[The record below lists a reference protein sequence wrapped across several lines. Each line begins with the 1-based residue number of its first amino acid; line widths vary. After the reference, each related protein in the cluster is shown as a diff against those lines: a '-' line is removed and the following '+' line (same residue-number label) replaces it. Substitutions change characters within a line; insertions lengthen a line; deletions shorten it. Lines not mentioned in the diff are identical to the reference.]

1 MKNNNND
8 NIEKHEISK
17 TVLEAYSNRPKTLVR
32 NIIALVV
39 IVGLISWSSAILDF
53 DGINQQGLNV
63 IKGVMNALLKPNK
76 EWLFSLDANSTSI
89 PFLMFETVAMAF
101 LGTIV
106 GAILAIPF
114 AFLAS
119 RNITGDLGSYGGSL
133 LVTVIRTFPVLI
145 LGLMFIKVVG
155 PGPFAG
161 VLTISISSIGMI
173 TKLYIESI
181 EDIDKGI
188 LDALDA
194 TGATTIQKIRYGIIP
209 QLSANFISVA
219 IYRFEINVKNATIL
233 GLVGAGGIGFTLIAA
248 MGAYRWTDAAACL
261 WGIVVVVLA
270 VEFFSTKIRHKL
282 ITGE

>member
-1 MKNNNND
+1 MAKTTQ
-8 NIEKHEISK
+8 
-17 TVLEAYSNRPKTLVR
+17 TVLDAHANRPKTALR
-32 NIIALVV
+32 NILVIVVLVV
-39 IVGLISWSSAILDF
+39 LISWSSAILDF
-53 DGINQQGLNV
+53 SGINDQGIRIV
-63 IKGVMNALLKPNK
+63 KGILYALVDPNRD
-76 EWLFSLDANSTSI
+76 WLFTLESYGI
-89 PFLMFETVAMAF
+89 PYLMFETVSMAF
-101 LGTIV
+101 LGTIA
-106 GAILAIPF
+106 GAVLAIPF
-114 AFLAS
+114 AFFAS
-119 RNITGDLGSYGGSL
+119 RNITGNWGSYGGSI
-133 LVTVIRTFPVLI
+133 LVTMIRTFPVLI
-145 LGLMFIKVVG
+145 LGLMFIKVAG

-161 VLTISISSIGMI
+161 VLTISVSSIGMI

-248 MGAYRWTDAAACL
+248 MGAYRWSDAAACL
-261 WGIVVVVLA
+261 WGIVVVVLL
-270 VEFFSTKIRHKL
+270 VEFFSTKLRHKL

>member
-1 MKNNNND
+1 MA
-8 NIEKHEISK
+8 NISQENVTSAV
-17 TVLEAYSNRPKTLVR
+17 VLEAFKNRPKTMLR
-32 NIIALVV
+32 NSITIGVLLL
-39 IVGLISWSSAILDF
+39 LILWSSAILDF
-53 DGINQQGLNV
+53 SGINEQGINV
-63 IKGVMNALLKPNK
+63 IKGVMNALVRPNT
-76 EWLFSLDANSTSI
+76 EWLFELDSGKTSI
-89 PFLMFETVAMAF
+89 PFLMLETISMAF
-101 LGTIV
+101 LGTIA
-106 GAILAIPF
+106 GAVLSIPF
-114 AFLAS
+114 AFVAS
-119 RNITGDLGSYGGSL
+119 RNITGDWGSYGGSL
-133 LVTVIRTFPVLI
+133 LVTVIRSFPVLI
-145 LGLMFIKVVG
+145 LGLMFIKVAG

-209 QLSANFISVA
+209 QLTANFISVA
-219 IYRFEINVKNATIL
+219 IYRFEINVRNATIL
-233 GLVGAGGIGFTLIAA
+233 GLVGAGGIGATLIFA

-261 WGIVVVVLA
+261 WGIVVVVLT

>member
-1 MKNNNND
+1 MAD
-8 NIEKHEISK
+8 
-17 TVLEAYSNRPKTLVR
+17 TVVERVVTNTVTESYNNRPKSVVR
-32 NIIALVV
+32 NIIVISALL
-39 IVGLISWSSAILDF
+39 GLTIWSSAILDF
-53 DGINQQGLNV
+53 DGVNEQGVNV
-63 IKGVMNALLKPNK
+63 IKGVMTALIHPNT
-76 EWLFSLDANSTSI
+76 EWLFSLDSGSTSI
-89 PFLMFETVAMAF
+89 PFLMLETISMAF
-101 LGTIV
+101 LGTIA
-106 GAILAIPF
+106 GAVLAIPF
-114 AFLAS
+114 AFFAS

-133 LVTVIRTFPVLI
+133 VVTVIRTFPVLI
-145 LGLMFIKVVG
+145 LGLMFIKVAG

-161 VLTISISSIGMI
+161 VLTISVSSIGMI

-261 WGIVVVVLA
+261 WGIVVVVLL
-270 VEFFSTKIRHKL
+270 VEFFSTKLRHKL

>member
-1 MKNNNND
+1 MA
-8 NIEKHEISK
+8 NISQENVTSAG
-17 TVLEAYSNRPKTLVR
+17 VLEAFEKRPRTMLR
-32 NIIALVV
+32 NSIV
-39 IVGLISWSSAILDF
+39 IGVLLILILWSSAILDF
-53 DGINQQGLNV
+53 SGINEQGINV
-63 IKGVMNALLKPNK
+63 IKGVLNALVRPNT
-76 EWLFSLDANSTSI
+76 EWLFELDSSKTSI
-89 PFLMFETVAMAF
+89 PFLMLETISMAF
-101 LGTIV
+101 LGTIA
-106 GAILAIPF
+106 GAVLAIPF
-114 AFLAS
+114 AFVAS
-119 RNITGDLGSYGGSL
+119 RNITGDWGSYGGSL
-133 LVTVIRTFPVLI
+133 LVTVIRSFPVLI
-145 LGLMFIKVVG
+145 LGLMFIKVAG

-209 QLSANFISVA
+209 QLTANFISVA

-233 GLVGAGGIGFTLIAA
+233 GLVGAGGIGATLIFA

>member
-1 MKNNNND
+1 MAEHTQNNLPSSTV
-8 NIEKHEISK
+8 IEAFNK
-17 TVLEAYSNRPKTLVR
+17 RPKTALRNTIVISVLLV
-32 NIIALVV
+32 
-39 IVGLISWSSAILDF
+39 LILWSSAILDF
-53 DGINQQGLNV
+53 SGINEQGINV
-63 IKGVMNALLKPNK
+63 IKGVANALLKPNK
-76 EWLFSLDANSTSI
+76 EWLFSLDSSSTSI
-89 PFLMFETVAMAF
+89 PFLMFETISMAF
-101 LGTIV
+101 LGTIA
-106 GAILAIPF
+106 GAVLAIPF
-114 AFLAS
+114 AFVAS
-119 RNITGDLGSYGGSL
+119 RNITGDWGSYGGSL
-133 LVTVIRTFPVLI
+133 LVTVIRSFPVLI
-145 LGLMFIKVVG
+145 LGLMFIKVAG

-209 QLSANFISVA
+209 QLTANFISVA

-261 WGIVVVVLA
+261 WGIVVVVLL
-270 VEFFSTKIRHKL
+270 VEFFSTKIRRKL

>member
-1 MKNNNND
+1 
-8 NIEKHEISK
+8 
-17 TVLEAYSNRPKTLVR
+17 
-32 NIIALVV
+32 
-39 IVGLISWSSAILDF
+39 
-53 DGINQQGLNV
+53 
-63 IKGVMNALLKPNK
+63 
-76 EWLFSLDANSTSI
+76 
-89 PFLMFETVAMAF
+89 
-101 LGTIV
+101 
-106 GAILAIPF
+106 
-114 AFLAS
+114 
-119 RNITGDLGSYGGSL
+119 
-133 LVTVIRTFPVLI
+133 
-145 LGLMFIKVVG
+145 MFIKVAG

-161 VLTISISSIGMI
+161 VLTISVSSIGMI

-261 WGIVVVVLA
+261 WGIVVVVLL
-270 VEFFSTKIRHKL
+270 VEFFSTKLRHKL

>member
-1 MKNNNND
+1 MAKVNQT
-8 NIEKHEISK
+8 KPASA
-17 TVLEAYSNRPKTLVR
+17 TVLEAFDNRPKVVLR
-32 NIIALVV
+32 NSIVIFVLLLLII
-39 IVGLISWSSAILDF
+39 WSSAILDF
-53 DGINQQGLNV
+53 SGINEQGINV
-63 IKGVMNALLKPNK
+63 IKGVMNALVRPNT
-76 EWLFSLDANSTSI
+76 EWLFELDSGKTSI
-89 PFLMFETVAMAF
+89 PFLMLETISMAF
-101 LGTIV
+101 LGTIA
-106 GAILAIPF
+106 GAVLAIPF
-114 AFLAS
+114 AFFAS
-119 RNITGDLGSYGGSL
+119 RNITGDWGSYGGSL
-133 LVTVIRTFPVLI
+133 LVTVIRSFPVLI
-145 LGLMFIKVVG
+145 LGLMFIKVAG

-233 GLVGAGGIGFTLIAA
+233 GLVGAGGIGATLIFA

>member
-1 MKNNNND
+1 MAKNT
-8 NIEKHEISK
+8 SQ
-17 TVLEAYSNRPKTLVR
+17 TVLDAHNNRPKVVLRNVIAIIVILLLVT
-32 NIIALVV
+32 
-39 IVGLISWSSAILDF
+39 WSSAILDF
-53 DGINQQGLNV
+53 SGINEQGINIV
-63 IKGVMNALLKPNK
+63 KGVGNALIRPNTD
-76 EWLFSLDANSTSI
+76 WLFTFENHGI
-89 PFLMFETVAMAF
+89 PYLMFETVSMAF
-101 LGTIV
+101 LGTIA

-114 AFLAS
+114 AFIAS
-119 RNITGDLGSYGGSL
+119 RNITGNMGSYGGSI
-133 LVTVIRTFPVLI
+133 LVTIIRTFPVLI
-145 LGLMFIKVVG
+145 LGLMFIKVAG

-161 VLTISISSIGMI
+161 VLTISVSSIGMI

-261 WGIVVVVLA
+261 WGIIVVVLL
-270 VEFFSTKIRHKL
+270 VEFFSTKLRHKL

>member
-1 MKNNNND
+1 MAKNT
-8 NIEKHEISK
+8 SQ
-17 TVLEAYSNRPKTLVR
+17 TVLDAHNNRPKVVLRNVIAIIVILLLV
-32 NIIALVV
+32 I
-39 IVGLISWSSAILDF
+39 WSSAILDF
-53 DGINQQGLNV
+53 SGINEQGINIV
-63 IKGVMNALLKPNK
+63 KGVGNALIRPNTD
-76 EWLFSLDANSTSI
+76 WLFTFENHGI
-89 PFLMFETVAMAF
+89 PYLMFETVSMAF
-101 LGTIV
+101 LGTIA

-114 AFLAS
+114 AFIAS
-119 RNITGDLGSYGGSL
+119 RNITGNMGSYGGSI
-133 LVTVIRTFPVLI
+133 LVTIIRTFPVLI

-155 PGPFAG
+155 PGPYAG

-248 MGAYRWTDAAACL
+248 MGAYRWTDAASCL
-261 WGIVVVVLA
+261 WGIILVVLV
-270 VEFFSTKIRHKL
+270 VEIFSTKLRSRL
-282 ITGE
+282 VTGE

>member
-1 MKNNNND
+1 MED
-8 NIEKHEISK
+8 NKKTKVISS
-17 TVLEAYSNRPKTLVR
+17 TVLDAFHNRPKTTTR
-32 NIIALVV
+32 NVLV
-39 IVGLISWSSAILDF
+39 IVSLIILIAWSSAILDF
-53 DGINQQGLNV
+53 SGINEQGINV
-63 IKGVMNALLKPNK
+63 IKGVVNALVKPNTD
-76 EWLFSLDANSTSI
+76 WLFSLDRNSTSI
-89 PFLMFETVAMAF
+89 PFLMLETIAMAF

-106 GAILAIPF
+106 GALLAIPF
-114 AFLAS
+114 AFFAS
-119 RNITGDLGSYGGSL
+119 RNITGDWGSYGGSL
-133 LVTVIRTFPVLI
+133 VVTVIRTFPVLI
-145 LGLMFIKVVG
+145 LGLMFIKVAG

-261 WGIVVVVLA
+261 WGIIVVVLL
-270 VEFFSTKIRHKL
+270 VEFFSTKLRHKL